1 MKLANKAIC
10 TGCSACVS
18 ICKQKCL
25 VMTPDSRGFCF
36 PKLITPDQCI
46 NCGSCQRACPVF
58 RKEQLGENCTKCY
71 AGYTKDSFVRQN
83 SSSGGIFSE
92 LAMIIL
98 KQGGVVVGA
107 AYEKGSYVVQHIC
120 VEDEEKL
127 SYLRGAKYAQSNLN
141 SIFLDIKKRLYVGQ
155 RILFVG
161 TPCQVAGLKT
171 FLKKEYENLVTVDF
185 VCHGVPSPLVWEK
198 YVQYRA
204 KKDNGGVMPISINL
218 RSKNTGW
225 SRYQYSNEYQY
236 ENGKVYSSLSGDD
249 LFMRLFVENYI
260 NRESCSNCHFKGYDR
275 VSDIT
280 LGDFWGIWD
289 IYPEMDD
296 NKGTSLILVH
306 SQSARKILEQL
317 FGRIILKEVT
327 LQQTSKQN
335 LSMLISSPAHS
346 EREIVIQKCL
356 DGKFDELE
364 KYFVKQEEASDISTK
379 NILRRIWNKI
389 RHTKL

>member
-36 PKLITPDQCI
+36 PKLIIPDRCI

-58 RKEQLGENCTKCY
+58 RKEQFLENCTKCY

-141 SIFLDIKKRLYVGQ
+141 SIFLDIKKRLHVGQ

-161 TPCQVAGLKT
+161 TPCQVAGLKA

-236 ENGKVYSSLSGDD
+236 ENGKVYSALSGDD

-289 IYPEMDD
+289 ISPEMDD

-306 SQSARKILEQL
+306 SQSAWKILEQL

-327 LQQTSKQN
+327 LQQASRQN

-346 EREIVIQKCL
+346 KREIVIQKCL

-364 KYFVKQEEASDISTK
+364 KYFVEQEKASEISTR
-379 NILRRIWNKI
+379 NILWRIWNKI
-389 RHTKL
+389 RHIKL